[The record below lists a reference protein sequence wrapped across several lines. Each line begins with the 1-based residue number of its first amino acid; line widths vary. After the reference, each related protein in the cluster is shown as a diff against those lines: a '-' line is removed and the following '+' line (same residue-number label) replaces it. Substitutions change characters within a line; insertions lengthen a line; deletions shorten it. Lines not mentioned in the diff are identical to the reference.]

1 MAAAR
6 ANARAGARLT
16 QGFARGIDRVHGA
29 RVGGFRESRQ
39 PLSLPPSTDSLAI
52 VARKL
57 AETLAFAAIGGLTLG
72 LLGMP
77 AGFLSGSILMVA
89 VASLAGRPMLIPLL
103 PMRILLVLIG
113 ISLGAVVTPATL
125 NGMAAYPLSI
135 AVLLAAMICISV
147 SGAAYLRAVHGWD
160 KMTAYLAAAPGGLSQ
175 VMGLAAELDADIRA
189 IAIVQTVRVAI
200 IAIGLPAGL
209 SLFGLVS
216 RGARS
221 VGGPF
226 NPAQLDELAILIA
239 ASTVA
244 ALIAYRIRFPGGL
257 LFGAML
263 TSAALHGSGT
273 IHVVMPWWV
282 TNTVMMAF
290 GAVTG
295 SRFAGTPL
303 RMLAHFIGAAFGSF
317 AVAVAVTAVFAAG
330 LVGVLGLP
338 IGEVMIA
345 YAPGAVDA
353 MMLLALALN
362 LDPVYV
368 GAHHLV
374 RIFFVSLAM
383 PLLAHR
389 AAPARRAVD
398 VPVPP
403 RKRPPFED

>member
-1 MAAAR
+1 MH
-6 ANARAGARLT
+6 
-16 QGFARGIDRVHGA
+16 GIDRRQRA
-29 RVGGFRESRQ
+29 RVGGSRGSRQ
-39 PLSLPPSTDSLAI
+39 PLSLTPPIDRNVI
-52 VARKL
+52 ARQL
-57 AETLAFAAIGGLTLG
+57 AETLAFAAVGGLTLG

-77 AGFLSGSILMVA
+77 AGYLSGSILMVA
-89 VASLAGRPMLIPLL
+89 AASLAGRPMLIPLL

-125 NGMAAYPLSI
+125 NGMADYPLSI
-135 AVLLAAMICISV
+135 AVLLVAMICVSV

-160 KMTAYLAAAPGGLSQ
+160 KITAYLAAAPGGLSQ
-175 VMGLAAELDADIRA
+175 VMGIAAELDADIRA

-200 IAIGLPAGL
+200 IAVGLPAGL
-209 SLFGLVS
+209 SLLGLV
-216 RGARS
+216 GHGRS
-221 VGGPF
+221 SIGGPF
-226 NPAQLDELAILIA
+226 NPAQLGELVILIA
-239 ASTVA
+239 ASIA
-244 ALIAYRIRFPGGL
+244 ASLIAFRIRFPGGL

-263 TSAALHGSGT
+263 TSAALHGSGA

-282 TNTVMMAF
+282 TNTVMVAF

-303 RMLAHFIGAAFGSF
+303 RLLAHFIGAACGSF
-317 AVAVAVTAVFAAG
+317 AVAVAVTALFAAG
-330 LVGVLGLP
+330 LVGILGLP
-338 IGEVMIA
+338 TAEVMIA

-353 MMLLALALN
+353 MMLLALALG

-383 PLLAHR
+383 PLMARR
-389 AAPARRAVD
+389 AAPARKKAAVAQ
-398 VPVPP
+398 PP

>member
-1 MAAAR
+1 MS
-6 ANARAGARLT
+6 LPPT
-16 QGFARGIDRVHGA
+16 IDRVAIA
-29 RVGGFRESRQ
+29 RQ
-39 PLSLPPSTDSLAI
+39 
-52 VARKL
+52 L
-57 AETLAFAAIGGLTLG
+57 AETLAFAAVGGLTLG

-77 AGFLSGSILMVA
+77 AGYLSGSILAVA
-89 VASLAGRPMLIPLL
+89 AASLAGRPMLMPLV

-135 AVLLAAMICISV
+135 AALLAAMTCISI
-147 SGAAYLRAVHGWD
+147 SGAAYLRVMHGWD
-160 KMTAYLAAAPGGLSQ
+160 KITAYLAAAPGGLSQ
-175 VMGLAAELDADIRA
+175 VMGLAAEFDADIRA
-189 IAIVQTVRVAI
+189 IAIVQTVRVGI
-200 IAIGLPAGL
+200 IAVGLPAGL
-209 SLFGLVS
+209 SLLGLVGHAG
-216 RGARS
+216 RG

-226 NPAQLDELAILIA
+226 DPAQLGELAILVA

-244 ALIAYRIRFPGGL
+244 SIIAYFVRFPGGL

-263 TSAALHGSGT
+263 TSAALHGSGY

-282 TNTVMMAF
+282 TNTVMIAF

-303 RMLAHFIGAAFGSF
+303 RLLADFIGAAFGSF

-330 LVGVLGLP
+330 LVGILGLP

-383 PLLAHR
+383 PLLAHN
-389 AAPARRAVD
+389 AAPARKKADATVL
-398 VPVPP
+398 P